1 MSQHHPSTL
10 RLALAAITT
19 LAACNNDSVTPPV
32 ATSMAVLN
40 GNAITGVVGTALSS
54 PIVVQ
59 VMDQNGNAMAN
70 TPVTFVP
77 TATSGVVSTAV
88 VLTDANG
95 TASVTWTLGTAAGI
109 DTLTIGANGIASTD
123 VTASATP
130 DAPANLVVV
139 SGAGQAA
146 TVGSTLS
153 IPLAVQ
159 ATDRY
164 GNPTPNV
171 TVQWADD
178 ANGTFAASTEVTNQS
193 GIAQNT
199 YTLGPTPGTEDID
212 VTVPVASGVITAA
225 FTEMG
230 S

>member
-1 MSQHHPSTL
+1 MSQRHPFTM
-10 RLALAAITT
+10 RLALAAIIT
-19 LAACNNDSVTPPV
+19 LAACHNDSVTPPV

-40 GNAITGVVGTALSS
+40 GNTITGVVGAALSS

-59 VMDQNGNAMAN
+59 VIDQNGNAMPN
-70 TPVTFVP
+70 TTVTFVP
-77 TATSGVVSTAV
+77 TAASGAVNAAV

-95 TASVTWTLGTAAGI
+95 TASVTWTLGTAAGT
-109 DTLTIGANGIASTD
+109 DTLTIGVNGIASTN

-130 DAPANLVVV
+130 DVPANLVIV

-171 TVQWADD
+171 TVQWTDD

-193 GIAQNT
+193 GIAQNA
-199 YTLGPTPGTEDID
+199 YTLGPTPGQEDID
-212 VTVPVASGVITAA
+212 VSVPAASGVITVA